1 MIMRHTSAGFLAIV
15 AVMAGLGHAAGQAQP
30 GRPGAKP
37 QVFGDWAMTCV
48 TRPNLPPCEIFQT
61 VVNKEKNSPIART
74 SFSYSPQGDQFAGQV
89 QLPLGTLLTSGIL
102 IRLDDKTDI
111 KTFVFTRCEKDGC
124 FAERLG
130 KAADFEPF
138 RKAQKGVIGSLGR
151 DGKTVA
157 YPLSFKGFP
166 DAWNAMVARNRAA
179 SPAAPARPATTAP
192 ARPAQ

>member
-1 MIMRHTSAGFLAIV
+1 MIRRHTSVGFWAIV
-15 AVMAGLGHAAGQAQP
+15 AVVAGLGQAAGQAQP
-30 GRPGAKP
+30 APAAPKP
-37 QVFGDWAMTCV
+37 QIFGDWAMSCV
-48 TRPNLPPCEIFQT
+48 ARPGLPPCEIFQT

-74 SFSYSPQGDQFAGQV
+74 SFAYSAQGDQFAGQV
-89 QLPLGTLLTSGIL
+89 QMPLGVRLTSGIL

-111 KTFVFTRCEKDGC
+111 KTFVFTRCEKEGC

-138 RKAQKGVIGSLGR
+138 RKAQKGVIGALGR

-166 DAWNAMVARNRAA
+166 EAWNAMVARNRAA
-179 SPAAPARPATTAP
+179 PAAAPARPAAAAP